1 MTNYSHEDLVSYT
14 VYETTHDG
22 VLLTSQ
28 FLNRDDVN
36 DYVDRFT
43 SASSYV
49 RVYRTSCCD
58 VFYPLD
64 SAVKALNP
72 NAPTFTPSR
81 NVTTSTSLD
90 TNINA
95 LNSTEPTFEFNDYD
109 ILDTSRGN
117 TPEPETVQTPINMT
131 VPFMGMTIRK
141 YGKSYIMCPP
151 EGHPYWGSEYI
162 NENRGRWT
170 KNGNGWFFRNNKTIL
185 RSFLDQ
191 GAIMEI

>member
-1 MTNYSHEDLVSYT
+1 MSFPYESLVSYL

-22 VLLTSQ
+22 LTLSAN

-36 DYVDRFT
+36 EYIDRFT
-43 SASSYV
+43 SASSHV
-49 RVYRTSCCD
+49 HVYRTSCCD

-72 NAPTFTPSR
+72 NAPAFTPTGSTNMTTQTSNSSLR
-81 NVTTSTSLD
+81 TNVM
-90 TNINA
+90 A
-95 LNSTEPTFEFNDYD
+95 ELNTEPQFEFNDFEV
-109 ILDTSRGN
+109 LDNSRGT
-117 TPEPETVQTPINMT
+117 TPEPENATL
-131 VPFMGMTIRK
+131 PFMGMTVRR
-141 YGKSYIMCPP
+141 YLRGYILCPP
-151 EGHPYWGSEYI
+151 EEHPLWGQDYI

-170 KNGNGWFFRNNKTIL
+170 RNGSGWFFRNNKTIL